1 MYQRVL
7 GLQDLRWEMCV
18 LSAEKACI
26 SDGEKEAQIKNFFHE
41 TNHVMFCLPCDYVLL
56 AFCADEDDLADEDFA
71 EPLLRPG
78 VNSGCTTQRSR
89 TTFC

>member
-1 MYQRVL
+1 MIFQAKIVTWGGRSRRGSVYQRVL

-41 TNHVMFCLPCDYVLL
+41 TNHVMFCLPCDYV
-56 AFCADEDDLADEDFA
+56 
-71 EPLLRPG
+71 
-78 VNSGCTTQRSR
+78 
-89 TTFC
+89 